1 MWTKGIS
8 RRAPY
13 PRAMVSRGGR
23 IAGVVLAVAVVLSV
37 VPGSAVAQD
46 AGEVDIDRL
55 VEVYNANVDQ
65 APDIVRGQLAGQEI
79 ELRIGDG
86 STVAGADTGAVY
98 HFRLRDDGTVADGY
112 GEGEADDPDYRIRT
126 SEDVFFDVLESETPA
141 EAAAAFERHYD
152 AGRIRINGVGVANSV
167 RVEAVK
173 FAVWAGKTFGLF

>member
-1 MWTKGIS
+1 MT
-8 RRAPY
+8 
-13 PRAMVSRGGR
+13 SRGGR
-23 IAGVVLAVAVVLSV
+23 LLGVLLAVAVVLSV
-37 VPGSAVAQD
+37 APGPALAQD
-46 AGEVDIDRL
+46 TGDVDIDRL

-86 STVAGADTGAVY
+86 STVAGVDTGAVY
-98 HFRLRDDGTVADGY
+98 SFRLRDDGTVADGY
-112 GEGEADDPDYRIRT
+112 GEGEADDPAYRVRT

-141 EAAAAFERHYD
+141 EAAATFDRHYE
-152 AGRIRINGVGVANSV
+152 AGRIKVNGVGVTNAV

>member
-1 MWTKGIS
+1 
-8 RRAPY
+8 
-13 PRAMVSRGGR
+13 MVSRGGR